1 MLSDNVKRSLEQEL
15 PVIMDFLDVTSAL
28 RISGRTLYRL
38 IQQNELP
45 AWKDE
50 EGEWNILRQDVI
62 NYLDKHS
69 DT

>member
-1 MLSDNVKRSLEQEL
+1 MEQEL

-50 EGEWNILRQDVI
+50 DGEWNILRQDVI
-62 NYLDKHS
+62 KYLDAHC
-69 DT
+69 DV